1 MIDTSRVEAVVI
13 GGSAGAFTGLK
24 QLMPA
29 LPAALRVPVIIV
41 LHQPQDRPSAVAAI
55 FGRDT
60 RPPVKEVDDKEPLSP
75 GTVYLAPPGYHLLIE
90 SGRTA
95 ALTVDEP
102 VHFSRP
108 SIDVLFES
116 AADVFGRSLLGVILS
131 GANDDGARGAAAIE
145 RADGVVLIQDP
156 ETAEHATMPRAAYA
170 AAPAAV
176 VASIDGIAAILASL
190 GESPTLQA
198 PGNPHG

>member
-1 MIDTSRVEAVVI
+1 MSVPLVTIGASLGGLAAVSTVLRGLPPRLEAALALVQHRRPDAD
-13 GGSAGAFTGLK
+13 SPLAMLLSK
-24 QLMPA
+24 HSA
-29 LPAALRVPVIIV
+29 LPVREP
-41 LHQPQDRPSAVAAI
+41 
-55 FGRDT
+55 
-60 RPPVKEVDDKEPLSP
+60 EVDERWAP
-75 GTVYLAPPGYHLLIE
+75 GIVYLAPPAYHMLVEGDHFAFSID
-90 SGRTA
+90 A
-95 ALTVDEP
+95 P
-102 VHFSRP
+102 VAFARP